1 VRRREMI
8 FKKRKAV
15 LIGIA
20 LLLAGIVSVCIL
32 LHLGVL
38 QFNCPSKEKYPVRGV
53 DVSEYQGDI
62 DWPLLCKQGIAFAFI
77 KATEG
82 SQYVDPRFSDNWEQ
96 AAKARVKVGAYHF
109 FSFDSPGSTQSENYI
124 TTVDRKEGMLP
135 PVVDVELYGEYKR
148 TPKQA
153 SDVWP
158 ELDCL
163 LDALEKEYGVKPIL
177 YATQSAYNLYIKNKY
192 VGYCL
197 WIRSVYTY
205 PAVQGWTFWQYS
217 DRMVLEGY
225 SGVERHI
232 DMNLYYGTKE
242 EFEREFP

>member
-1 VRRREMI
+1 M
-8 FKKRKAV
+8 
-15 LIGIA
+15 
-20 LLLAGIVSVCIL
+20 
-32 LHLGVL
+32 
-38 QFNCPSKEKYPVRGV
+38 
-53 DVSEYQGDI
+53 
-62 DWPLLCKQGIAFAFI
+62 LCKQGIAFAFI

-82 SQYVDPRFSDNWEQ
+82 SQYVDPEFADHWDQ
-96 AAKARVKVGAYHF
+96 AAKAGVKVGAYHF
-109 FSFDSPGSTQSENYI
+109 FSFDSPGNTQAENFLAV
-124 TTVDRKEGMLP
+124 VDRKEGMLP

-158 ELDCL
+158 ELDSML
-163 LDALEKEYGVKPIL
+163 NALEKEFGIKPIL
-177 YATQSAYNLYIKNKY
+177 YATQSAYDLYIKNKY
-192 VGYCL
+192 VGYHL

-225 SGVERHI
+225 CGVERYI

-242 EFEREFP
+242 EFEGEFP